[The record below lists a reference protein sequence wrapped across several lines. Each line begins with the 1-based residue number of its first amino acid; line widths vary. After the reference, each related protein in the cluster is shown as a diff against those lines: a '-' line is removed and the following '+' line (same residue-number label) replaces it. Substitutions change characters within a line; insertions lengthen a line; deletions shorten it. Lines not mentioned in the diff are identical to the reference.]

1 MMRRLPLQLR
11 LAARNV
17 RRQSRRSVLTASAM
31 VLGVAVL
38 VFSRALGDGAHEDW
52 IEQGV
57 RLGKGH
63 IAIQHPHFQRSRHL
77 DDRLTPAAL
86 ALADTALADAVVAR
100 RVVAVAPRL
109 EVQGLAN
116 SATGAVPVFID
127 GVDPSIEVEFSRLGD
142 RVVEGRYLE
151 PGDRLHA
158 FVGERLAERLD
169 LEVGG
174 RLVLTGQDATGEIA
188 GQFVRV
194 VGVFRTGLPEADES
208 IIHIPLATAQAWLGV
223 GSGVT
228 TLAVL
233 LESGWV
239 VSDTQR
245 RLEALL
251 AGSADAVAVL
261 GWREAMPELDAA
273 IRIDDYG
280 DYVFHVILFMIVGLA
295 IVNTVLMSVLYRTR
309 EFGVLRALGLT
320 AGETAGVVFAEGVLL
335 TFASGMLG
343 MVLGFAVTWIFF
355 RNGLDYSGL
364 LDTEFTFSG
373 VVLEPIIVPA
383 FRVVQVLQSL
393 GSILII
399 GVLASLYPA
408 YRATRIDVAEAM
420 KFEA

>member
-17 RRQSRRSVLTASAM
+17 RRQTRRSLLTASAM

-86 ALADTALADAVVAR
+86 VLAETALDDSAVAR

-127 GVDPSIEVEFSRLGD
+127 GVDPTIEAEFSRIGE

-194 VGVFRTGLPEADES
+194 VGVFRTGLPEADEG

-320 AGETAGVVFAEGVLL
+320 GGETAGVVFAEGVLL
-335 TFASGMLG
+335 TFASGLLG
-343 MVLGFAVTWIFF
+343 MVLGFAVTWGFF

>member
-1 MMRRLPLQLR
+1 MIRRLPLQLR
-11 LAARNV
+11 LATRNV
-17 RRQSRRSVLTASAM
+17 RRQTRRSILTASAM

-52 IEQGV
+52 IAQGV

-77 DDRLTPAAL
+77 DDRLTPEAL
-86 ALADTALADAVVAR
+86 ALADAALADSAVAA

-109 EVQGLAN
+109 EIQGLAN

-127 GVDPSIEVEFSRLGD
+127 GVDPTIEATFSRLGD

-158 FVGERLAERLD
+158 FVGQRLAERLD

-194 VGVFRTGLPEADES
+194 VGVFRTGLPEADEG
-208 IIHIPLATAQAWLGV
+208 IIHIPLATAQEWLGV
-223 GSGVT
+223 GGAVT

-239 VSDTQR
+239 VSETLH
-245 RLEALL
+245 RLETLL
-251 AGSADAVAVL
+251 AEDAGEVTVL

-280 DYVFHVILFMIVGLA
+280 DYVFHVILFLIVGLA

-320 AGETAGVVFAEGVLL
+320 RGETAGVVFAEGVLL
-335 TFASGMLG
+335 TFISGVLG
-343 MVLGFAVTWIFF
+343 MVLGFVVTWVFF

-364 LDTEFTFSG
+364 LDNEFTFSG
-373 VVLEPIIVPA
+373 VVLEPVIVPT

>member
-11 LAARNV
+11 LATRNV
-17 RRQSRRSVLTASAM
+17 RRQTRRSILTALAM

-77 DDRLTPAAL
+77 DDRLTPRAL
-86 ALADTALADAVVAR
+86 ALAERALSDPDVAA
-100 RVVAVAPRL
+100 RVAAVAPRL
-109 EVQGLAN
+109 EMQGLAN
-116 SATGAVPVFID
+116 SATGAMPVFID
-127 GVDPSIEVEFSRLGD
+127 GVDPTIETGFSRLSD
-142 RVVEGRYLE
+142 RVIEGRYLE
-151 PGDRLHA
+151 SGDRLHA
-158 FVGERLAERLD
+158 FIGQRLAERLD
-169 LEVGG
+169 LQVGG
-174 RLVLTGQDATGEIA
+174 RLVLTGHDASGEIA
-188 GQFVRV
+188 GQFLRV
-194 VGVFRTGLPEADES
+194 VGVFPTGLPEADES
-208 IIHIPLATAQAWLGV
+208 IIHIPLTTAQEWLGV
-223 GSGVT
+223 GRSVT

-239 VSDTQR
+239 VPETQR
-245 RLEALL
+245 RLERLL
-251 AGSADAVAVL
+251 AEDADEVAVL

-280 DYVFHVILFMIVGLA
+280 DYVFHVILFVIVGLA

-320 AGETAGVVFAEGVLL
+320 SGETAGVVFAEGVLL
-335 TFASGMLG
+335 TFLSGILGML
-343 MVLGFAVTWIFF
+343 LGFAVTWVFF
-355 RNGLDYSGL
+355 RNGLDYSAL
-364 LDTEFTFSG
+364 LDNEFTFSG
-373 VVLEPIIVPA
+373 VVLEPVIVPA

-408 YRATRIDVAEAM
+408 WRATRIDMAEAM

>member
-1 MMRRLPLQLR
+1 MRRAKLLAR
-11 LAARNV
+11 LALRNV
-17 RRQSRRSVLTASAM
+17 RRQTRRSILTASAM

-52 IEQGV
+52 IDQGV

-63 IAIQHPHFQRSRHL
+63 IAIQHPRFQQSRHL
-77 DDRLTPAAL
+77 DDRLTPRAL
-86 ALADTALADAVVAR
+86 ALAERALAEPDIAAR
-100 RVVAVAPRL
+100 VTAVAPRL
-109 EVQGLAN
+109 EIQGLAN
-116 SATGAVPVFID
+116 SATGAIPVFVT
-127 GVDPSIEVEFSRLGD
+127 GVDPEIEAGFSKLGD

-151 PGDRLHA
+151 DGDRLHA
-158 FVGERLAERLD
+158 FVGQRLAERLD
-169 LEVGG
+169 LELDS

-194 VGVFRTGLPEADES
+194 VGIFRTGLPEADEG
-208 IIHIPLATAQAWLGV
+208 IVHIPLRTAQEWLQV
-223 GSGVT
+223 GGAVT

-233 LESGWV
+233 VASGWDMPAV
-239 VSDTQR
+239 LDD
-245 RLEALL
+245 LDAAL
-251 AGSADAVAVL
+251 AEDASEVAAL

-280 DYVFHVILFMIVGLA
+280 DYLFHLILFVIVGLA

-320 AGETAGVVFAEGVLL
+320 KGETAGVVFGEGVLL
-335 TFASGMLG
+335 TLVSGLLG
-343 MVLGFAVTWIFF
+343 MVVGFAFTWVFF

-364 LDTEFTFSG
+364 LDSEFTISG
-373 VVLEPIIVPA
+373 ILLEPVIVPI
-383 FRVVQVLQSL
+383 FRMVQVFQSL
-393 GSILII
+393 GSIVVI

>member
-1 MMRRLPLQLR
+1 MRRVRLLGR
-11 LAARNV
+11 LALRNV
-17 RRQSRRSVLTASAM
+17 RRQTRRSILTASAM

-52 IEQGV
+52 IDQGV

-63 IAIQHPHFQRSRHL
+63 IAIQHPRFQRSRHL
-77 DDRLTPAAL
+77 DDRLTLRAL
-86 ALADTALADAVVAR
+86 AVAQRALGRPRIAEWVT
-100 RVVAVAPRL
+100 AVAPRL
-109 EVQGLAN
+109 EIQGLAN
-116 SATGAVPVFID
+116 SATGAIPVFVT
-127 GVDPSIEVEFSRLGD
+127 GVDPDTEAGFSRLGD
-142 RVVEGRYLE
+142 RVVEGRYLQAD
-151 PGDRLHA
+151 DRLHA
-158 FVGERLAERLD
+158 FVGQRLAERLD
-169 LEVGG
+169 LEVGS

-194 VGVFRTGLPEADES
+194 VGIFRTGLPEADEG
-208 IIHIPLATAQAWLGV
+208 IVHIPLRTAQDWLRV
-223 GSGVT
+223 GGAVT

-233 LESGWV
+233 VGSGWDV
-239 VSDTQR
+239 PRVLDDVDA
-245 RLEALL
+245 AL
-251 AGSADAVAVL
+251 ADDAPEVAAL

-280 DYVFHVILFMIVGLA
+280 DYLFHIILFVIVGLA

-320 AGETAGVVFAEGVLL
+320 KGETASVVFGEGVLL
-335 TFASGMLG
+335 TFVSGILG
-343 MVLGFAVTWIFF
+343 MVLGFAFTWIFF
-355 RNGLDYSGL
+355 RDGLDYSGMI
-364 LDTEFTFSG
+364 DSEFTFSG
-373 VVLEPIIVPA
+373 IVLEPVIIPL
-383 FRVVQVLQSL
+383 FRMVQVFQSL